1 MCSTSSS
8 QAFIYIHSCI
18 TQTQRTYGS
27 RTSQRFGRTIPSSI
41 RTRPRGGP
49 KQSAV
54 KSRTKHA
61 KDHNLT
67 RAGHRIDGV
76 HLTISVGNYPNRRE
90 FTLDRGLAIRFS
102 RYFWNYSLD
111 LPGRPGHRFFLWP
124 HERPATFERF
134 IAWINDG
141 VVTKDLEDRFNID
154 LFDLA
159 SRLDAKL
166 LINDL
171 IEEYRREFLIR
182 CTTADDITRLYAH
195 ENMGRL
201 QILNAWL
208 WVHAVGDGYLT
219 LLFGDA
225 GPDRRFTWDLLRY
238 LFEGYSIIIQ
248 AEQNVPPVEHGLQ
261 LLDLALAMLKVRRHV
276 WPSDRCLQVDI
287 CQAFH
292 VHEPGVRCDPGLSRG
307 VTR

>member
-1 MCSTSSS
+1 MYSTASS
-8 QAFIYIHSCI
+8 QALICIHSRI

-27 RTSQRFGRTIPSSI
+27 CTSQCFGHTVPSSI
-41 RTRPRGGP
+41 YTRPRDGP

-54 KSRTKHA
+54 KSRPKHA

-76 HLTISVGNYPNRRE
+76 HLTISVGSYPNRRE

-102 RYFWNYSLD
+102 GYFWNYSLD
-111 LPGRPGHRFFLWP
+111 LPGRPGHRFFQWP

-141 VVTKDLEDRFNID
+141 VLTKDLEDRFNID

-159 SRLDAKL
+159 CRLDAKL
-166 LINDL
+166 LMNDL
-171 IEEYRREFLIR
+171 SEEYRREFLIR
-182 CTTADDITRLYAH
+182 CTTTDDITRLYAH
-195 ENMGRL
+195 DNMGRL

-219 LLFGDA
+219 RLFGDA

-238 LFEGYSIIIQ
+238 LFEGYSIIVQ
-248 AEQNVPPVEHGLQ
+248 HEQTVLPVGYGLQ
-261 LLDLALAMLKVRRHV
+261 LLDLAMAMLKVRRNV

-287 CQAFH
+287 CRLFH
-292 VHEPGVRCDPGLSRG
+292 VHEPGVRCDPGLSRR